1 MNPNDTNLY
10 EFLDDPARRRFWLLI
25 KALESAPLGEAVA
38 LAKSAEAFVTGGT
51 EALQERGAADGTI
64 ALQLPAWV
72 H

>member
-25 KALESAPLGEAVA
+25 KALESAPLQEALA
-38 LAKSAEAFVTGGT
+38 LAKGAEVFVTGR
-51 EALQERGAADGTI
+51 ADASQETAAADYST
-64 ALQLPAWV
+64 ALQLPTWM